1 MSDLQNIEQPSWGD
15 VVSTPAERNKVMRN
29 TYWLLALSLLPTVLG
44 ACGRVF
50 GLLDG
55 EHKADGAAQENDQ
68 AEATAQ
74 RLRDAS
80 GHAQPGA

>member
-44 ACGRVF
+44 C
-50 GLLDG
+50 LLY
-55 EHKADGAAQENDQ
+55 
-68 AEATAQ
+68 TSPSP
-74 RLRDAS
+74 RDES
-80 GHAQPGA
+80 